1 MKLTNFALLAL
12 STAENS
18 GDDDFGANTATDFD
32 AGSPVQL
39 EHRSMFGNSPFA
51 AIFAALD
58 GPNKPKKDDKKKPE
72 KVAAAV
78 FEATSDE
85 DEDLD
90 HYEGDLEGFDI
101 EDFRESEAVN
111 RVLNQAMFNQADF
124 QRGQGGFGG
133 INGGPN
139 APGVAQSTATRVE
152 VLMKMIMYLQVD
164 PSFDKFFQYGC
175 YCFPDG
181 EKSVLGGYGE
191 ARDGADTI
199 CKKYHNCQRCI
210 NHDYNDCPE
219 WAPYK
224 YKGRVDQTT
233 GTRYLECLNKEGT
246 CRRNHCECDKRLAE
260 QLAEYEMAWNPQYS
274 LAFGGFDRA
283 SSCPAVDKRN
293 SDVNHDNQHECCGNY
308 PERYP
313 YVSES
318 ETGVL
323 RKCCNNKT
331 YDPRVLA
338 CCQDNVLK
346 QHGTCGV

>member
-1 MKLTNFALLAL
+1 MKLTNIALIAA
-12 STAENS
+12 TAHANDGS
-18 GDDDFGANTATDFD
+18 GDDDFMTESSVTEQTDGAI
-32 AGSPVQL
+32 QL
-39 EHRSMFGNSPFA
+39 EHRSIFGNSPFA
-51 AIFAALD
+51 AIFASLGD
-58 GPNKPKKDDKKKPE
+58 KPKKEKKPKNDSILGE
-72 KVAAAV
+72 VA
-78 FEATSDE
+78 SDV
-85 DEDLD
+85 DDYEDLD
-90 HYEGDLEGFDI
+90 EYEGELEGFDI
-101 EDFRESEAVN
+101 EQFRESDAVN
-111 RVLNQAMFNQADF
+111 RVLNQAMFQQANF
-124 QRGQGGFGG
+124 QRGQSGGFGG

-139 APGVAQSTATRVE
+139 SPGVAQSTANRVE

-191 ARDGADTI
+191 ARDGADQI

-210 NHDYNDCPE
+210 NKDYNDCPE

-224 YKGRVDQTT
+224 YKGRQDPTT
-233 GTRYLECLNKEGT
+233 GQKYLECLNKEGS

-283 SSCPAVDKRN
+283 KSCPAADKRTN
-293 SDVNHDNQHECCGNY
+293 NNNDNQHECCGNY
-308 PERYP
+308 PDRYP

-323 RKCCNNKT
+323 RKCCDTKT